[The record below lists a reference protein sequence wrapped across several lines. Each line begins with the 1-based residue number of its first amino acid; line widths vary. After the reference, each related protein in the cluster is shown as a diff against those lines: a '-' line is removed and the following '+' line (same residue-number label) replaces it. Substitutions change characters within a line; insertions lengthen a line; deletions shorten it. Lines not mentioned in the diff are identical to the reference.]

1 MSAVTVDFP
10 LEPADAE
17 PLDVILDAESTR
29 ATEWVVFMGNP
40 LFLFFGE
47 VGPLAQGFA
56 VPFRFS

>member
-29 ATEWVVFMGNP
+29 ATEWVVFMGSP

-47 VGPLAQGFA
+47 VGPLVQGFA
-56 VPFRFS
+56 VPLRFS

>member
-1 MSAVTVDFP
+1 

-29 ATEWVVFMGNP
+29 ATEWVVFMGSP

-47 VGPLAQGFA
+47 VGPLVQGFA